1 MAWNNVLCM
10 YYSRTGNT
18 KRAMEEIARA
28 LDAELVEL
36 EDGVDR
42 SGAKGWLR
50 SGLDAVRRSSPKV
63 KYKSKWPLSDYR
75 LVIVGTPV
83 WAGRCSAPVRS
94 FLKKHGQHLRRVAYL
109 ITRGSDV
116 RYEEVYEQM
125 DLYVPSPHIHAV
137 SIRPNAVGSAF
148 WRDEF
153 LAAIRNGGKER

>member
-75 LVIVGTPV
+75 LVIIGSPV
-83 WAGRCSAPVRS
+83 WAGRCSSVVRG
-94 FLKKHGQHLRRVAYL
+94 FLKQHGGELRNASYVL
-109 ITRGSDV
+109 TRGTED
-116 RYEEVYEQM
+116 RNEEVFVQM
-125 DLYVPSPHIHAV
+125 DRYTPCGHQTAV
-137 SIRPNAVGSAF
+137 SLRLDSVGYTF
-148 WRDEF
+148 WEEEF
-153 LAAIRNGGKER
+153 LRQVREFLK

>member
-63 KYKSKWPLSDYR
+63 KYKSKWPL
-75 LVIVGTPV
+75 
-83 WAGRCSAPVRS
+83 
-94 FLKKHGQHLRRVAYL
+94 
-109 ITRGSDV
+109 
-116 RYEEVYEQM
+116 
-125 DLYVPSPHIHAV
+125 
-137 SIRPNAVGSAF
+137 
-148 WRDEF
+148 
-153 LAAIRNGGKER
+153 